1 MAELV
6 YIDGKFVP
14 PGEAMVSVD
23 DRGFVFA
30 DGVYEVIAVYDGRPF
45 KLPEHLARLARSA
58 EGIQLPLPV
67 DRAELERIF
76 KEGLTQSG
84 LLDAQIYLQ
93 ITRGVAPR
101 SHPFP
106 GGIPSNL
113 VVTFRT
119 ERKIAAEVRERGVS
133 VITTE
138 EIRWRR
144 CDIKSIALLPNVL
157 AAQKAVEE
165 GAFEAVFVTSEGI
178 VHEGARSNI
187 FMVVDN
193 RVYTPPQT
201 ENILA
206 GITREVVLQC
216 AQDLGCQV
224 NEETLRIG
232 ALLQADEVFLTN
244 TTIQILG
251 VIEVDGKTISS
262 GMVGPVTRRLSD
274 AFLSTLQDLDGCDAF
289 ARPQKA

>member
-58 EGIQLPLPV
+58 EGIQLLLPV
-67 DRAELERIF
+67 NRAELEKIF

-106 GGIPSNL
+106 GGIPPNL
-113 VVTFRT
+113 VVRFGT

-193 RVYTPPQT
+193 RVYTPPKT

-224 NEETLRIG
+224 YEETLRLG

-251 VIEVDGKTISS
+251 VIEVDGTTISS
-262 GMVGPVTRRLSD
+262 GRVGPVTRRLSD
-274 AFLSTLQDLDGCDAF
+274 AFLSTLQDLDGCDAL
-289 ARPQKA
+289 RPQKT

>member
-6 YIDGKFVP
+6 YIDGKFVL

-67 DRAELERIF
+67 NRAELKKII
-76 KEGLTQSG
+76 KKGLTRSG

-106 GGIPSNL
+106 AGIQSNL
-113 VVTFRT
+113 VMRFRA
-119 ERKIAAEVRERGVS
+119 EGKIAAEVRERGVS

-157 AAQKAVEE
+157 AAQRAATQ

-187 FMVVDN
+187 FMVADN
-193 RVYTPPQT
+193 RVYTPPKT

-224 NEETLRIG
+224 YEETLRIG
-232 ALLQADEVFLTN
+232 ELLQADEVFLTS

-262 GMVGPVTRRLSD
+262 GRVGPVTRRLSD
-274 AFLSTLQDLDGCDAF
+274 AF
-289 ARPQKA
+289 ARLAR